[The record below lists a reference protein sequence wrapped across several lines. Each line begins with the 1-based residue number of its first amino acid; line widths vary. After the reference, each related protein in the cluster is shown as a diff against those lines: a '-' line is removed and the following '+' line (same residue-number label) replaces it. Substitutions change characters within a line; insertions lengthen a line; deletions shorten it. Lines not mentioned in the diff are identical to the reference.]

1 MTPEAGSA
9 DSYSVTLRRE
19 QSEPR
24 RATAPA
30 RSAGPASVAFRAVH
44 PSRAASRPP
53 QDDGSWLCAVGIK
66 RREFITLLGG
76 TAVAWPL
83 AARAQQR
90 ATKIPRIGFL
100 AFSQEVAT
108 PELLNVFRAGL
119 RERGYIEGQNIAI
132 EYRFAKGQIE
142 QYPAAVAE
150 LIRLNVD
157 VIVAWT
163 TPAVAAAK
171 RATSTIPIVLLGV
184 SEPVE
189 MGFIA
194 SLARPG
200 GNVTGLSNLARDLNS
215 KLVGLL
221 VEIVP
226 AIKRIAVLHNPSNPG
241 TSGQR
246 REIEAATR
254 SLNLSLQV
262 VDASVPADLE
272 SAFARLAGAGAQ
284 GIVVLADP
292 MFLGESKRIA
302 ELALKAR
309 LPTVFQR
316 RESAEAGGLVA
327 YGASLRDQL
336 RYVAVY
342 VDKILKGAKPA
353 DLPVEQPTK
362 FELVINLKTAKALGL
377 EIPAKL
383 LFTADV
389 VIE

>member
-1 MTPEAGSA
+1 M
-9 DSYSVTLRRE
+9 R
-19 QSEPR
+19 
-24 RATAPA
+24 
-30 RSAGPASVAFRAVH
+30 
-44 PSRAASRPP
+44 
-53 QDDGSWLCAVGIK
+53 
-66 RREFITLLGG
+66 RREFIAALG
-76 TAVAWPL
+76 AAAASAWPL
-83 AARAQQR
+83 PLSAQQR

-100 AFSQEVAT
+100 ALSQEAAT

-119 RERGYIEGQNIAI
+119 RERGYVEGQNIAV

-142 QYPAAVAE
+142 QYPAVVAE

-171 RATSTIPIVLLGV
+171 RATSTIPIIMLGV
-184 SEPVE
+184 ADPVE
-189 MGFIA
+189 FGLIA

-200 GNVTGLSNLARDLNS
+200 GNITGVSNLARDISN

-226 AIKRIAVLHNPSNPG
+226 AIKRVAVLHNPSNPG

-254 SLNLSLQV
+254 ALGLSLQV
-262 VDASVPADLE
+262 VDASVPGDLE
-272 SAFARLAGAGAQ
+272 GAFARITSAGAQ
-284 GIVVLADP
+284 GIMVLADA
-292 MFLGESKRIA
+292 FFIGERRRIA

-309 LPTVFQR
+309 LPTIFQR
-316 RESAEAGGLVA
+316 REHVEAGGLVA

-336 RYVAVY
+336 RHVAVY

-377 EIPAKL
+377 EIPPKL
-383 LFTADV
+383 LFTADE